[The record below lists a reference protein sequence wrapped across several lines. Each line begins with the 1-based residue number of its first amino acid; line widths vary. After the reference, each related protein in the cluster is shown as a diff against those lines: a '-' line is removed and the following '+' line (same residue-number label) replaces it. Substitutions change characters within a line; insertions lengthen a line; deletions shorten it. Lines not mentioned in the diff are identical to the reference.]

1 MSLTDRIQL
10 LHVAAV
16 LRESPPGLKRE
27 VELYRKLPAG
37 QRPAL
42 AGHAARI
49 AESLQEQGLEVV
61 DPVLL
66 EVACLAPSSL
76 QEDTDPLSFL
86 EEGGELSPRKLRVAQ
101 RRAERA
107 AAALAFYRNL
117 APSRRRELAG
127 LTDPPLDLPEKPE
140 TLDLLALLDRLALA
154 LPSPSPREISLLY
167 RQISTAEGRELA
179 AGAAELLTG
188 HAPGER
194 ELAERM
200 LVLLSCLVP
209 GSLEGLH
216 ERLVRQGTL
225 HPGELFRSAGAETRD
240 LFLEM
245 LPPADVDQ
253 AALILSALAWIGDE
267 LVRIRFHQWRE
278 APPEWAVPLDPPPD
292 LHSLDAGWHLELDG
306 TRRDLYHEEC
316 YELIAADGATA
327 GAVAS
332 PVQVIT
338 PHEERCP
345 GCKQPL
351 VTLFDFGL
359 RDRRLAFV
367 DLEGSRLRIATCLHC
382 IPYSAPI
389 LTEIDGQGGS
399 HWSLLNEKP
408 IFVADE
414 IGPLPERAL
423 VLGER
428 LKTPFAT
435 RPFALEGNASQVGGC
450 PAWLQEAEFPL
461 CPECA
466 EPMRFLA
473 QLHLA
478 DVGAALEG
486 ILYGFLCHACRLAA
500 TLYQQP

>member
-10 LHVAAV
+10 LHVV
-16 LRESPPGLKRE
+16 TILREHPPGLKRE
-27 VELYRKLPAG
+27 VELYRKLPDG

-42 AGHAARI
+42 AGHAARL
-49 AESLQEQGLEVV
+49 AELLREQGIEEA
-61 DPVLL
+61 DPALL
-66 EVACLAPSSL
+66 EVASLSPSSL
-76 QEDTDPLSFL
+76 QEDADPLAFL
-86 EEGGELSPRKLRVAQ
+86 QESGELAPRKLRVAQ

-127 LTDPPLDLPEKPE
+127 LTDPPLDLPEKPG
-140 TLDLLALLDRLALA
+140 TLDLLALLDRLASA

-167 RQISTAEGRELA
+167 RRISTVEGRELA

-188 HAPGER
+188 HTPGER

-200 LVLLSCLVP
+200 LLLLSCLVP
-209 GSLEGLH
+209 GALEGLH
-216 ERLVRQGTL
+216 ERLVRQGTI
-225 HPGELFRSAGAETRD
+225 HPGELFRGAGAETRD
-240 LFLEM
+240 LLLQG
-245 LPPADVDQ
+245 LPQADTEE
-253 AALILSALAWIGDE
+253 AALILSALAWIGDAV
-267 LVRIRFHQWRE
+267 VRIRFHQWRD

-292 LHSLDAGWHLELDG
+292 LHSLDAGWHLELEG

-316 YELIAADGATA
+316 YELIAADTATA

-338 PHEERCP
+338 PHEQRCP
-345 GCKQPL
+345 GCKHPL

-367 DLEGSRLRIATCLHC
+367 GLDGSRLRIATCLRC
-382 IPYSAPI
+382 LPYSAPI

-399 HWSLLNEKP
+399 HWSPLNEKP
-408 IFVADE
+408 TFVADE

-466 EPMRFLA
+466 DPMKFLA

-478 DVGAALEG
+478 DIGAAIEG
-486 ILYGFLCHACRLAA
+486 ILYGFLCRECRLAA